1 MAYDAANLEFSETP
15 RIELPVQLDGAQS
28 KVRLLAIIILI
39 LEVHFNVQQG
49 YAIEVRVEPESESPE
64 RRNQSRHTITSMGL
78 GNVFSA
84 RANGDAVKTRSI

>member
-64 RRNQSRHTITSMGL
+64 RRNITVSPYHHEHGL
-78 GNVFSA
+78 RKRIFCEGKRRCVE
-84 RANGDAVKTRSI
+84 